1 MRVAQRIPSSTQE
14 LPKTAAAL
22 DYAAQLHA
30 GQVRKADGAPFIE
43 HPHEVAAL
51 LYGAGAPDD
60 LIAAGALH
68 DALEQTP
75 ITAFDLR
82 RRFGSK
88 VAALVVT
95 VSEDQRIAG
104 YTQRKAALRDQ
115 VAAADDET
123 LMLFAADK
131 ISKVRELPHAPPP
144 RFALGRRRK
153 RRRQLAHYRRS
164 LTLLRARLPDSPL
177 VERLGGELA
186 ELSG

>member
-1 MRVAQRIPSSTQE
+1 MGVAQRIPTSTQE

-22 DYAAQLHA
+22 EYSAQLHA
-30 GQVRKADGAPFIE
+30 GQLRKADRAPFID

-88 VAALVVT
+88 IAALVVT
-95 VSEDQRIAG
+95 VSEDTGITG
-104 YTQRKAALRDQ
+104 YAQRKAALREQ
-115 VAAADDET
+115 VAAADDEA

-131 ISKVRELPHAPPP
+131 ISKVRELRHAPPP
-144 RFALGRRRK
+144 RLALGERRK
-153 RRRQLAHYRRS
+153 RRRQRAHYRRS

-177 VERLGGELA
+177 VEQLGGELA
-186 ELSG
+186 ELPS